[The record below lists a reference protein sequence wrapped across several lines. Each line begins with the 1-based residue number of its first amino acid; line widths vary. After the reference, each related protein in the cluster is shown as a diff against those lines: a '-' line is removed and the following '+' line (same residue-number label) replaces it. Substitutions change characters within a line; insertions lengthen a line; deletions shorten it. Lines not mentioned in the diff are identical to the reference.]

1 MQINK
6 LKQITKITQTVKPM
20 LKSTEITSVK
30 HLKSPAIAATLLSL
44 LLAAPLPAAS
54 SPTISEPQLQQVR
67 QHYGEQ
73 AQARLQQWQ
82 QILNRSVG
90 RAEMEQLK
98 LTNDFINLIEFIHSP
113 YYQDGL
119 DFRLSPMAFLILGAG
134 DSEEFSMAK
143 YFTLRKMGI
152 QASRLRLTYTERQS
166 NHTPHMVLAYYP
178 SADADPLI
186 LDYLDKNIRPLSQRQ
201 DLRPVYSFDAEQLWL
216 MQPDANRQ
224 IQQQL
229 ARPLEDAAASAL
241 LLIKPVAATGSIHF

>member
-1 MQINK
+1 
-6 LKQITKITQTVKPM
+6 M
-20 LKSTEITSVK
+20 LKSTEIISFK
-30 HLKSPAIAATLLSL
+30 HLISAAVAVIILTVLLAVSLAATASPAISK
-44 LLAAPLPAAS
+44 
-54 SPTISEPQLQQVR
+54 PQLQQVR
-67 QHYGEQ
+67 QHYGQE

-82 QILNRSVG
+82 QILNHSKGKSEV
-90 RAEMEQLK
+90 EQLK

-113 YYQDGL
+113 FYQDGL
-119 DFRLSPMAFLILGAG
+119 DYRLSPMAFLILGAG

-166 NHTPHMVLAYYP
+166 NLTPHMVLAYYP

-186 LDYLDKNIRPLSQRQ
+186 LDYLDKTIRPLSQRQ

-216 MQPDANRQ
+216 MQSDASRQ

-229 ARPLEDAAASAL
+229 ARPLEDPEVSAL
-241 LLIKPVAATGSIHF
+241 LLIRPVAITDTVHF

>member
-1 MQINK
+1 
-6 LKQITKITQTVKPM
+6 M
-20 LKSTEITSVK
+20 LKSTEIISFK
-30 HLKSPAIAATLLSL
+30 HLISAAVAVIILTVLLAVSLAATASPAISR
-44 LLAAPLPAAS
+44 
-54 SPTISEPQLQQVR
+54 PQLQQVR
-67 QHYGEQ
+67 QHYGQE

-82 QILNRSVG
+82 QILNHSKGKSEV
-90 RAEMEQLK
+90 EQLK

-113 YYQDGL
+113 FYQDGL
-119 DFRLSPMAFLILGAG
+119 DYRLSPMAFLILGAG

-166 NHTPHMVLAYYP
+166 NLTPHMVLAYYP

-186 LDYLDKNIRPLSQRQ
+186 LDYLDKTIRPLSQRQ

-216 MQPDANRQ
+216 MQSDASRQ

-229 ARPLEDAAASAL
+229 ARPLEDPEVSAL
-241 LLIKPVAATGSIHF
+241 LLIRPVAITDTVHF

>member
-1 MQINK
+1 
-6 LKQITKITQTVKPM
+6 M
-20 LKSTEITSVK
+20 LKSIETISFK
-30 HLKSPAIAATLLSL
+30 HLISAAVAVIILTVLLTVSLAATASPAISR
-44 LLAAPLPAAS
+44 
-54 SPTISEPQLQQVR
+54 PQLQQVR
-67 QHYGEQ
+67 QHYGQE

-82 QILNRSVG
+82 QILNHSKGKSEV
-90 RAEMEQLK
+90 EQLK

-113 YYQDGL
+113 FYQDGL
-119 DFRLSPMAFLILGAG
+119 DYRLSPMAFLILGAG

-166 NHTPHMVLAYYP
+166 NLTPHMVLAYYP

-186 LDYLDKNIRPLSQRQ
+186 LDYLDKTIRPLSQRQ

-216 MQPDANRQ
+216 MQSDASRQ

-229 ARPLEDAAASAL
+229 ARPLEDPEVSAL
-241 LLIKPVAATGSIHF
+241 LLIKPVAITDTVHF

>member
-1 MQINK
+1 
-6 LKQITKITQTVKPM
+6 M
-20 LKSTEITSVK
+20 LKSTEIISFK
-30 HLKSPAIAATLLSL
+30 HLISAAVAVIILTVLLAVSLAATASPAISK
-44 LLAAPLPAAS
+44 
-54 SPTISEPQLQQVR
+54 PQLQQVR
-67 QHYGEQ
+67 QHYGQE

-82 QILNRSVG
+82 QILNHSKGKSEV
-90 RAEMEQLK
+90 EQLK

-113 YYQDGL
+113 FYQDGL
-119 DFRLSPMAFLILGAG
+119 DYRLSPMAFLILGAG

-166 NHTPHMVLAYYP
+166 NLTPHMVLAYYP

-186 LDYLDKNIRPLSQRQ
+186 LDYLDKTIRPLSQRQ

-216 MQPDANRQ
+216 MQSDASRQ

-229 ARPLEDAAASAL
+229 ARPLEDPEVSAL
-241 LLIKPVAATGSIHF
+241 LLIKPVAITDTVHF